1 MALKTNYQNFIP
13 NEDGRK
19 YLIADDGNGYKT
31 IEDATTY
38 IQRGDN
44 FGANDIN
51 AITTEVNRL
60 TDTID
65 KTTNVNIPTT
75 NWTSSNGYYYQDFV
89 VSGMTST
96 YNGSDAVDFVRPEK
110 NAQYPTN
117 FDNCKEAFNLIT
129 DIESYDGYIRVY
141 VSEIPTTQ
149 ITIIL
154 YGV

>member
-1 MALKTNYQNFIP
+1 MALKTNYKNYIPDANGRVYSITQNAQGKSVIT
-13 NEDGRK
+13 D
-19 YLIADDGNGYKT
+19 KT
-31 IEDATTY
+31 NY
-38 IQRGDN
+38 IQVGDN

-60 TDTID
+60 AD
-65 KTTNVNIPTT
+65 KSQSETNVNIPTT
-75 NWTSSNGYYYQDFV
+75 GWTSSNGYYYQDFT

-96 YNGSDAVDFVRPEK
+96 YIGTDAVDFVRPTK
-110 NAQYPTN
+110 NASYPTN
-117 FDNCKEAFNLIT
+117 YDKYKEMFMLIT

-141 VSEIPTTQ
+141 VSEQPTTQ